1 MSRPER
7 PHVALVGCGRWG
19 KHILRD
25 LRSLGCDVTVV
36 AREAQSIERAR
47 EGGPAAIVGSIAE
60 LPAVEGVFVA
70 TPTST
75 HAQVV
80 REALGLGV
88 PVFVEKPL
96 TGDVES
102 ARELAEL
109 APDRLFVLDKWRHH
123 PGVRELARMAR
134 EGELGEVR
142 AIHARRVSDAHR
154 YADVDTTWIHLPHD
168 LVIAD
173 EILGHVPEPRAAVVE
188 RMGDQVVSLV
198 GVLGDPPV
206 TVECSC
212 VAPGHRRELRVV
224 FEHGVANLDGGWAEE
239 LLIKRGTG
247 DDDPVEHRPVPGEL
261 PLLAEL
267 REAVVHLRGGPA
279 PAATAAR
286 GALVVER
293 IAELRRLAGAEV
305 PA

>member
-1 MSRPER
+1 MAPPER
-7 PHVALVGCGRWG
+7 PHVALAGCGRWG
-19 KHILRD
+19 RHILRD

-36 AREAQSIERAR
+36 ARGSESIDRAR
-47 EGGPAAIVGSIAE
+47 EGGAAAIVASISD

-75 HAQVV
+75 HAHVIQEVL
-80 REALGLGV
+80 RAGV
-88 PVFVEKPL
+88 AVFAEKPL
-96 TGDVES
+96 TDDPGS

-123 PGVRELARMAR
+123 PGVRELARIAR

-168 LVIAD
+168 LVIAE
-173 EILGHVPEPRAAVVE
+173 EILGRIPEPRAAVAE
-188 RMGDQVVSLV
+188 RMGGQVVSLV
-198 GVLGDPPV
+198 GLLGDPPV

-239 LLIKRGTG
+239 VLIKRGTG
-247 DDDPVEHRPVPGEL
+247 DDDPVERRPVPGEL
-261 PLLAEL
+261 PLLSEL
-267 REAVVHLRGGPA
+267 REAVEHLRGGP
-279 PAATAAR
+279 PPVATAAR

-293 IAELRRLAGAEV
+293 IAELRRLAGVEV
-305 PA
+305 TA